1 MFITLIVFFILVTT
15 LKRNWQFFKVKHF
28 TVITNKWQ
36 KQHYYKLNLYCS
48 MLHSLTWCFWGHI
61 KNWIDCL
68 NSLLI
73 LLGCF
78 SEVILSFSFLHP
90 QVVQTLEDHHQEVL
104 SLYRD
109 YAFAGLIAQDS
120 EFALCNVPAYFS
132 SHALKLSWNGKNL
145 TTHQY
150 LLSEAARQLEL
161 KTQHLPL
168 FAALLGKR
176 PVILHTHFLLLVLD
190 ISLLNNTVN
199 ENNFS
204 PSGNHILPDEDLA
217 AFHWSLLGP
226 EHPLASLKVL
236 FDSLLPNIL
245 HYHLHNLLC

>member
-1 MFITLIVFFILVTT
+1 MQTEFLDYLV
-15 LKRNWQFFKVKHF
+15 
-28 TVITNKWQ
+28 
-36 KQHYYKLNLYCS
+36 
-48 MLHSLTWCFWGHI
+48 
-61 KNWIDCL
+61 
-68 NSLLI
+68 
-73 LLGCF
+73 
-78 SEVILSFSFLHP
+78 

-109 YAFAGLIAQDS
+109 FGFSGLIAQDS

-150 LLSEAARQLEL
+150 LLSEAARQLGL

-168 FAALLGKR
+168 FAALLGEER
-176 PVILHTHFLLLVLD
+176 HFSQTSGSVADFYCPFNCDLCAFIFCSHLLTWLVFERV
-190 ISLLNNTVN
+190 S
-199 ENNFS
+199 NFA
-204 PSGNHILPDEDLA
+204 GNHILPDEDLA

-236 FDSLLPNIL
+236 QTLVSRA
-245 HYHLHNLLC
+245 C